1 MSTKQRGI
9 GTNTYERILM
19 GPGAVYTGADQA
31 SLLGATMGG
40 NVMEITRTFRD
51 IRPDG
56 AQGPV
61 KGFRS
66 IKEVDAVLT
75 VRLLEVTEQA
85 LVYALAGSSLSSNV
99 ITGGE
104 IANSTYLAAVSI
116 IAEMTG
122 ATTEGRGSIA
132 IELSNVLV
140 EGPMTINLPE
150 NGETA
155 IELKFRAHYDVAALT
170 TEPWKIT
177 FTHVA

>member
-9 GTNTYERILM
+9 GTNTYQRILM
-19 GPGAVYTGADQA
+19 GPGAVYTGVDQA

-40 NVMEITRTFRD
+40 NVLEITRTFRD

-61 KGFRS
+61 KGFRW
-66 IKEVDAVLT
+66 IEEVDAVLT
-75 VRLLEVTEQA
+75 VRLVEITQQA
-85 LVYALAGSSLSSNV
+85 LVYALAGSSLSSEV

-104 IANSTYLAAVSI
+104 IANATYLAAVSI
-116 IAEMTG
+116 IAEITG
-122 ATTEGRGSIA
+122 VDSGGNASVA
-132 IELSNVLV
+132 AELSNVLV
-140 EGPMTINLPE
+140 EGPLTINLPE

-170 TEPWKIT
+170 TEPWKLT
-177 FTHVA
+177 FTHPA